1 MSDFQ
6 FPVGA
11 YTRPAADSVDLTFS
25 AQNVDVIVAAVL
37 PLPFVSV
44 VVDGLREVTVA
55 ATLPLPSVSV
65 SLESGVALVFSKSAP
80 AGPDLLFGFDDVA
93 SIPRADIHVAA
104 TLPLP
109 TLRATFA
116 PLAEIQIGAQLPGPT
131 LAVEVRP
138 VTRVEAAFALPGPV
152 LSCEVEYRSNA
163 QRPTVAATRSSH
175 QVAQPTSTGAE
186 HRQHDATASPHG
198 WEAFWQRATGLT
210 LGVEHRQ
217 AGTLKHL
224 RVSTAAQHQ
233 DAAPM
238 RDSKVFAHQVADR
251 DVRRVL
257 NTAFENASRIQDD
270 TLFRHQD
277 GDRTKRAARRT
288 YWQEASGL
296 GVRQWSSFQPASRL
310 PVAWWSAWQEGVPPP
325 PGGSSKPSG
334 PPGPTPCYAPS
345 PHLLFSFPV
354 ATDGHLLF
362 QCGHYTPPVVAG
374 VVVPVR
380 RFYMVINSVSLVR
393 LPSGVELPAY
403 AFSMTVDADSFTW
416 SWSATLDKSA
426 APHVVREPGGAP
438 VELQALVNG
447 QPYRFTIDRAGRS
460 RQFPGDRIAVSGRG
474 LAAELD
480 APWAPVMTFGNQ
492 AEMTAQQLMS
502 DVLTANG
509 VSIGWALDWRIQD
522 WLVPAGAWQ
531 MQGVYIG
538 AVNDIAGAVGAYVQP
553 HPTDRVLR
561 VLPRYPAAPWDWGD
575 LTPDVQLPA
584 AAVQVESTEWLRK
597 PAYTGVF
604 VGGVSAG
611 VFGPVTRGG
620 TSGSLLAPQVTH
632 ALITDPVAHLQRGLA
647 VLSDTG
653 DQEYV
658 QLTFQVLPE
667 TGIIMPGT
675 LLGYVSDDGP
685 AVGIVRGTSVS
696 WSRPRLRQTIGVETH
711 HA

>member
-1 MSDFQ
+1 MADAALLFQ
-6 FPVGA
+6 TPATGGADLVFGGADPVGPE
-11 YTRPAADSVDLTFS
+11 RVDIAITGSFEPLTVS
-25 AQNVDVIVAAVL
+25 AGLGMVT
-37 PLPFVSV
+37 SV
-44 VVDGLREVTVA
+44 VITGSFEPLTV
-55 ATLPLPSVSV
+55 
-65 SLESGVALVFSKSAP
+65 SAS
-80 AGPDLLFGFDDVA
+80 A
-93 SIPRADIHVAA
+93 
-104 TLPLP
+104 
-109 TLRATFA
+109 
-116 PLAEIQIGAQLPGPT
+116 
-131 LAVEVRP
+131 
-138 VTRVEAAFALPGPV
+138 
-152 LSCEVEYRSNA
+152 EYRSNT
-163 QRPTVAATRSSH
+163 QRPTVGATSARH
-175 QVAQPTSTGAE
+175 QVATGTQSGTT
-186 HRQHDATASPHG
+186 HRQQDTSASPAG
-198 WEAFWQRATGLT
+198 WAAFWQRATGMAQ
-210 LGVEHRQ
+210 GAEHRQ
-217 AGTLKHL
+217 AGTLKPL

-251 DVRRVL
+251 AVRKVL
-257 NTAFENASRIQDD
+257 DTAFENASRVRDA

-277 GDRTKRAARRT
+277 GDRTRRAARRT

-310 PVAWWSAWQEGVPPP
+310 PVAWWSGWQDGVPPP
-325 PGGSSKPSG
+325 AGISMPTAPPVEPGGCY
-334 PPGPTPCYAPS
+334 TPN